1 MVTRQTKRGVGRGVT
16 AASAG
21 IAVMALSAASFGSSS
36 TVHDAVRLR
45 APQAVATSPGLE
57 PRRAATASTV
67 HTSATSRPDSVE
79 TTTTVPTTIGPTT
92 TTEPAPL
99 TAAALPAAPSP
110 SGDPSGLPPLTSGD
124 TGELVIVLQTRL
136 NELGF
141 RTADEPGYFGAGTW
155 SAVMALQKFEG
166 LERTG
171 SVDSLTWT
179 HLYAPTGV
187 MPPPRPATGIQLEVD
202 LERQVVIVLNAE
214 QPLQVT
220 ILNTST
226 GGNYAYTSPD
236 GHEDIA
242 FTPTG
247 MYNGYRRYDG
257 VEEAPLGTLY
267 RPIYFYQ
274 GWAVHG
280 SPDVPAYPASH
291 GCVRLSFEDMD
302 WLWDR
307 APDDLP
313 VTIRESMGTPIA
325 APEAAQ
331 SAVGA

>member
-1 MVTRQTKRGVGRGVT
+1 MVTRQMKRAVGGGVT
-16 AASAG
+16 VASAS
-21 IAVMALSAASFGSSS
+21 IVVMALSAASFGSGG
-36 TVHDAVRLR
+36 TVRDSVRLR
-45 APQAVATSPGLE
+45 APEVAATTVERESPRVVTASTA
-57 PRRAATASTV
+57 RRAATPSQD
-67 HTSATSRPDSVE
+67 SADAP
-79 TTTTVPTTIGPTT
+79 TTTAVPTT
-92 TTEPAPL
+92 TTPAPL
-99 TAAALPAAPSP
+99 TATALPAAPP
-110 SGDPSGLPPLTSGD
+110 PAGDPSGMPPLTFGD
-124 TGELVIVLQTRL
+124 TGELVIVLQNRL
-136 NELGF
+136 NQLGF
-141 RTADEPGYFGAGTW
+141 HTADEPGSFGSGTW

-171 SVDSLTWT
+171 DVDGLTWA
-179 HLYAPTGV
+179 HLYTPSGV
-187 MPPPRPATGIQLEVD
+187 MPPSRPATGIQLEVD

-214 QPLQVT
+214 RPLQVT

-242 FTPTG
+242 ITPTG

-291 GCVRLSFEDMD
+291 GCVRLSYEDMD

-313 VTIRESMGTPIA
+313 VTIRQSMEPGKA
-325 APEAAQ
+325 AAEAAQ
-331 SAVGA
+331 WAIDG

>member
-1 MVTRQTKRGVGRGVT
+1 MVKRHSRRAVGGLVT
-16 AASAG
+16 VGSAG
-21 IAVMALSAASFGSSS
+21 LAVMALSAAAYSGAM
-36 TVHDAVRLR
+36 VRDAVRLPAPESAGTTAVSQAQR
-45 APQAVATSPGLE
+45 AFAASVV
-57 PRRAATASTV
+57 PRPATATGKGV
-67 HTSATSRPDSVE
+67 TT
-79 TTTTVPTTIGPTT
+79 TTTTVPTTTASTTVTT
-92 TTEPAPL
+92 TPAPM
-99 TAAALPAAPSP
+99 TAALLAAEPP
-110 SGDPSGLPPLTSGD
+110 PGRDPSGMPPLMSGD
-124 TGELVIVLQTRL
+124 TGELVMTLQNRL
-136 NELGF
+136 NQLGF
-141 RTADEPGYFGAGTW
+141 RTADELGSFGAGTW

-171 SVDSLTWT
+171 TVDGATWEHIYT
-179 HLYAPTGV
+179 PTGIL
-187 MPPPRPATGIQLEVD
+187 PPPRPATGIQLEVD

-220 ILNTST
+220 ILNSST

-242 FTPTG
+242 YTPTG
-247 MYNGYRRYDG
+247 SYNGYRRYDG
-257 VEEAPLGTLY
+257 LEEAPLGTLY

-291 GCVRLSFEDMD
+291 GCVRLSYDDMD

-313 VTIRESMGTPIA
+313 VTIRESMGPA
-325 APEAAQ
+325 A
-331 SAVGA
+331 